1 MEKDVA
7 GDGSKLCW
15 SYSPFSISQKAV
27 YFCKAHTHTKKKKRA
42 GRQHSCVHFRQV
54 TSPGKYK

>member
-27 YFCKAHTHTKKKKRA
+27 YFCKAHTQKNKK
-42 GRQHSCVHFRQV
+42 GRQAAQLRTLPAGHFSREI
-54 TSPGKYK
+54 

>member
-15 SYSPFSISQKAV
+15 SYSPFSISKKS
-27 YFCKAHTHTKKKKRA
+27 FFFFKAHTHKKKKKK
-42 GRQHSCVHFRQV
+42 GRQAAQLRTLPAGHFSREI
-54 TSPGKYK
+54 